1 MLVNDDQVYIHG
13 DGPWFLTLSCYAVL
27 AFVKFE
33 GFEVLDPAFP
43 KKQSKLNS
51 VIMKSEFNSF
61 TSI

>member
-1 MLVNDDQVYIHG
+1 MVLDIIML
-13 DGPWFLTLSCYAVL
+13 CRYAVL